1 MEWSFAF
8 IRDLAVTASAVAGA
22 LTFIIKV
29 RDDTRARDKNAV
41 LDWQQSVIHL
51 IFQKSTNKWLSFE
64 QIKQS
69 YRSES
74 MAFAEGKL
82 TPKHLSDDGLRLI
95 LIKMVSARVI
105 DQRGGDEY
113 SLLTLD
119 KPIEPEPPFMTAFQ
133 NYVESITG
141 AHPGQLDVFSS
152 VTQALQARMNDT
164 FAIEDA
170 VISAVGDEP
179 GRYAIADL
187 VLKVSRDLAA
197 SDDHVRSTIHQHL
210 SKGTFREDDRGKL
223 HRA

>member
-1 MEWSFAF
+1 MEWSFSL

-29 RDDTRARDKNAV
+29 RDDTRAREKVAV

-113 SLLTLD
+113 ALLTLD
-119 KPIEPEPPFMTAFQ
+119 KPIEPEPPFMAAFQ
-133 NYVESITG
+133 NFIENITG
-141 AHPGQLDVFSS
+141 AHPGQMDVFSS
-152 VTQALQARMNDT
+152 VSESIQTRISDSY
-164 FAIEDA
+164 AIEDA
-170 VISAVGDEP
+170 IISAVGDEP

-187 VLKVSRDLAA
+187 VLKVSRQVVA
-197 SDDHVRSTIHQHL
+197 SDDHVRATIHQHL
-210 SKGTFREDDRGKL
+210 SKGTFREDERGKL